1 MNIKE
6 VSEALGIAEST
17 LKNNYKRTAESLLK
31 KGIILNKKGRGIS
44 ADYTIEYDMSFKDN
58 RALTIFDENKE
69 IYLQDDMLKM
79 IDWNLLVLVGI
90 CLTPLLTFRGSYKD
104 FLNYVGVLPSA
115 ANINKLKEVLVE
127 MDADYIGYY
136 PDKTDEQY
144 FTASLYRS
152 VEKKYKVSII
162 KLRKCKEIQEKYHG
176 RSFIPLLKTWLATE
190 EAVKNQP
197 YTIDDL
203 IELTGLSKSTIV
215 KANRQLR
222 DENVYRSEKDY
233 IPEMKICR
241 GVNTDIN
248 GFFDEI
254 TTDLPKK

>member
-1 MNIKE
+1 M
-6 VSEALGIAEST
+6 
-17 LKNNYKRTAESLLK
+17 
-31 KGIILNKKGRGIS
+31 
-44 ADYTIEYDMSFKDN
+44 
-58 RALTIFDENKE
+58 
-69 IYLQDDMLKM
+69 
-79 IDWNLLVLVGI
+79 
-90 CLTPLLTFRGSYKD
+90 
-104 FLNYVGVLPSA
+104 
-115 ANINKLKEVLVE
+115 
-127 MDADYIGYY
+127 
-136 PDKTDEQY
+136 
-144 FTASLYRS
+144 
-152 VEKKYKVSII
+152 
-162 KLRKCKEIQEKYHG
+162 
-176 RSFIPLLKTWLATE
+176 KTWLATE

-254 TTDLPKK
+254 PTDLPKK